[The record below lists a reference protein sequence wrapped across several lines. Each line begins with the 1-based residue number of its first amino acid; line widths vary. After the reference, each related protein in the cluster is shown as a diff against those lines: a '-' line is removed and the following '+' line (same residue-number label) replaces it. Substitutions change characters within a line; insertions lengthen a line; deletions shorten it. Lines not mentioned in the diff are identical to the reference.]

1 MGLSWQGAVS
11 SQDSSP
17 PRSCWQAWIEWAGA
31 GVKKCLLSPK
41 TGVDKWCLLGYRFL
55 NASAAQGQT
64 WKRIHLRCRP
74 GVGQRNSSPM
84 TCFFCTKT
92 WFSGHLKQAPQTK
105 ERYHLR
111 VRPRKPQNILHFDL
125 GQVGSQLLV
134 GLRQKGLALLNFLCQ
149 PWVVAKKIDN
159 LSGLARWISS
169 LWSCHLI
176 IVKKHIVASKP
187 RPYFFAGLW
196 SYS

>member
-1 MGLSWQGAVS
+1 MARSGFFTRLFSPSILLTSLNRMGWCWGKKMFAGLPLSERKRC
-11 SQDSSP
+11 
-17 PRSCWQAWIEWAGA
+17 PRPNVEAHSFEMQAGCRT
-31 GVKKCLLSPK
+31 KKLFPHDL
-41 TGVDKWCLLGYRFL
+41 
-55 NASAAQGQT
+55 
-64 WKRIHLRCRP
+64 
-74 GVGQRNSSPM
+74 
-84 TCFFCTKT
+84 FFCTKT

-169 LWSCHLI
+169 L
-176 IVKKHIVASKP
+176 
-187 RPYFFAGLW
+187 
-196 SYS
+196 